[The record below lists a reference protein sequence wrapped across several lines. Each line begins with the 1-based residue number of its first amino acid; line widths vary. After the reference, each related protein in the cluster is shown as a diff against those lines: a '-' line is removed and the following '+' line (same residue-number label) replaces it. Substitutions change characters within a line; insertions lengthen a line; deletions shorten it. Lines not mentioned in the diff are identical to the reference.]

1 MPTFVVSIALPDA
14 YDEAFMALIPRHRS
28 FINRLLS
35 EKIIETYAISADRS
49 RGWVTMNGASAA
61 VVQALVEQFP
71 LARYFQGIE
80 IDELFIFDSVSSRFP
95 AISLN

>member
-14 YDEAFMALIPRHRS
+14 YDETFMALVPRHRS

-71 LARYFQGIE
+71 LARYFQRIE

>member
-49 RGWVTMNGASAA
+49 RGWVTMNGTSAA

-71 LARYFQGIE
+71 LARYFQRIE

>member
-71 LARYFQGIE
+71 LARYFQRIE